1 MNLVT
6 TYTDQL
12 KHAWTFCFVLNVPV
26 FKITSHFTLGQKF
39 AVQDSFSNKTILFS
53 S

>member
-1 MNLVT
+1 MNLIT

-26 FKITSHFTLGQKF
+26 FKITSRFTLGQKF